1 MIEGIVYAQDQKV
14 IKNKGRKVI
23 MVEKIKAVQDLLML
37 LIIIHMTN

>member
-14 IKNKGRKVI
+14 IKNKGREVI

-37 LIIIHMTN
+37 